1 MDNEFELPD
10 YYNTKKP
17 KVKEELVKRK
27 CFACGKEAKMGKFER
42 YCNDTCRSR
51 ATKHYNGSYGVVR

>member
-10 YYNTKKP
+10 YYNTSNA

-27 CFACGKEAKMGKFER
+27 CFTCGKEAKMGKFER

-51 ATKHYNGSYGVVR
+51 ATKHYSGSYGAVR